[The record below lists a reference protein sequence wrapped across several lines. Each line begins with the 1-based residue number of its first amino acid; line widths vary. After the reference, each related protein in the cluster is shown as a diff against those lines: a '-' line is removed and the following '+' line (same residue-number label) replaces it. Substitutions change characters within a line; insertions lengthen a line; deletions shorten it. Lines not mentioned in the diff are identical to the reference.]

1 MSYFFLNYTFAYR
14 YSYKLS
20 EFLIKTISSF
30 AVYISLARNRGSLY
44 IYFQLVLS
52 QAMLDSSKLGLISKI
67 FSPQKKQKGF
77 CGAID
82 QSLVTPAPQ
91 RQCDRVVCI
100 AHAGWLVPQTIPEQ
114 ACTYVWNDPI
124 FDQCLELISRMKLL
138 EVIFL
143 NHLTGS
149 LLRR

>member
-20 EFLIKTISSF
+20 EFLIKTISSI

-67 FSPQKKQKGF
+67 FFSKKCKKAF
-77 CGAID
+77 VVPLIRA
-82 QSLVTPAPQ
+82 SLHRLHSDNVIESSVLLMQ
-91 RQCDRVVCI
+91 
-100 AHAGWLVPQTIPEQ
+100 AGWFLRLSQDKLALMLGTILSSTNASNLSP
-114 ACTYVWNDPI
+114 
-124 FDQCLELISRMKLL
+124 
-138 EVIFL
+138 
-143 NHLTGS
+143 G
-149 LLRR
+149 